1 MRAGDLVRVT
11 RSSLGR
17 PKGSL
22 ALVET
27 KLKDL
32 GGHHSGP
39 SGAIWQIHMFQT
51 GIKTRCLGRDL
62 EVINESR

>member
-1 MRAGDLVRVT
+1 MKPGDLVRVT

-51 GIKTRCLGRDL
+51 GIKTRCLGRGL